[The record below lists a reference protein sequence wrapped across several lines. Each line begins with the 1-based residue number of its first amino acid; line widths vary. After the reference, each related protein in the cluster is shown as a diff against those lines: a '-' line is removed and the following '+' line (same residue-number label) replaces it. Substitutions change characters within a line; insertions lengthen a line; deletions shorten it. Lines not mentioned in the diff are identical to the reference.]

1 VSENRIHKNTLIVLV
16 ALCLGWTLLYADRT
30 ALYPLLSVIGEEFNL
45 TSTMMG
51 TITSS
56 YFLVYVTMQI
66 PSGILA
72 DKLGKK
78 QLLILTFIIAGIALL
93 GFGLFAKSYI
103 LLLLFTAL
111 HGFGA
116 GSFYPCAYGIML
128 KTVDSK
134 QWGIGAAIVN
144 LGMSFGLIIGLAVS
158 GPLYLHFKSY
168 AGIFIALALMT
179 ILAALGFNNILPDVT
194 NDSGSNNTS
203 KKAFPLTEILKNSNL
218 VLINLAQFCALYGYW
233 TAVTWG
239 ATFFQEERGISM
251 ELAGLFVAI
260 VGISAIIPSILMGR
274 ISDKLGRKKI
284 ALILFPL
291 GAITIFLMAY
301 ARSNLTIILSLIA
314 YGIFGKSSWD
324 PIAVAWA
331 GSHATAM
338 DKSALG
344 TAMGVFN
351 FSGMMSAV
359 VAPVVTGFIRDI
371 TGSLVAAYYVA
382 ALVSIMG
389 GILVMFVREEPKMF
403 GHGTAIESK
412 T

>member
-1 VSENRIHKNTLIVLV
+1 M
-16 ALCLGWTLLYADRT
+16 GWTLLYADRT
-30 ALYPLLSVIGEEFNL
+30 ALYPLLSVIGDEFNL
-45 TSTMMG
+45 SSTMMG

-56 YFLVYVTMQI
+56 YFLVYVSMQI
-66 PSGILA
+66 PSGMLA

-78 QLLILTFIIAGIALL
+78 RLLILTFIIAGIALL
-93 GFGLFAKSYI
+93 GFGLFAKSYM
-103 LLLLFTAL
+103 LLLLFTAI

-128 KTVDSK
+128 NTVDSK

-144 LGMSFGLIIGLAVS
+144 LGMSFGLIVGLAIS
-158 GPLYLHFKSY
+158 GPLYLRFQSY
-168 AGIFIALALMT
+168 SGIFIVLGLIT
-179 ILAALGFNNILPDVT
+179 VLAALGFYIILPDVK
-194 NDSGSNNTS
+194 NESAKSSNS
-203 KKAFPLTEILKNSNL
+203 KKAFPLIGILRNSNL
-218 VLINLAQFCALYGYW
+218 LLINTAQFCALYGYW

-260 VGISAIIPSILMGR
+260 VGISAIIPSLLMGR
-274 ISDKLGRKKI
+274 ISDKFGRKKI

-291 GAITIFLMAY
+291 GAVTIFLMAY
-301 ARSNLTIILSLIA
+301 ARSNTAIILSLIA

-338 DKSALG
+338 DKDALG

-382 ALVSIMG
+382 ALVSVLG
-389 GILVMFVREEPKMF
+389 GILVMFVSEEPQIF
-403 GHGTAIESK
+403 GKDAALESS

>member
-1 VSENRIHKNTLIVLV
+1 MSENRIHKNTLIVLV

-338 DKSALG
+338 DKNALG

>member
-1 VSENRIHKNTLIVLV
+1 MRETRINKNTLLILV
-16 ALCLGWTLLYADRT
+16 TLCIGWTLLYADRT
-30 ALYPLLSVIGEEFNL
+30 ALYPLLSVIGEDFNL

-78 QLLILTFIIAGIALL
+78 RLLILTFIIAGIALL

-144 LGMSFGLIIGLAVS
+144 LGMSFGLIIGLTVS

-168 AGIFIALALMT
+168 TGIFIALALLT
-179 ILAALGFNNILPDVT
+179 ILAVLVFNKILPDVS
-194 NDSGSNNTS
+194 NDSDGNS
-203 KKAFPLTEILKNSNL
+203 KKAFPLIEILKNSDL
-218 VLINLAQFCALYGYW
+218 LLINLAQFCALYGYW

-260 VGISAIIPSILMGR
+260 VGISAIIPSLVMGQ
-274 ISDKLGRKKI
+274 ISDKFGRKKI

-338 DKSALG
+338 DKDALG

-382 ALVSIMG
+382 ALVSVLG
-389 GILVMFVREEPKMF
+389 GVLVMFVSEKPKVF
-403 GHGTAIESK
+403 GQDTAIEN
-412 T
+412 TV

>member
-1 VSENRIHKNTLIVLV
+1 
-16 ALCLGWTLLYADRT
+16 
-30 ALYPLLSVIGEEFNL
+30 
-45 TSTMMG
+45 MG

-72 DKLGKK
+72 DKLRKK
-78 QLLILTFIIAGIALL
+78 RLLILTFIIAGIALL

-144 LGMSFGLIIGLAVS
+144 LGMSFGLIIGLTVS

-168 AGIFIALALMT
+168 TGIFIALALLT
-179 ILAALGFNNILPDVT
+179 ILAALVFNKILPDVS
-194 NDSGSNNTS
+194 NDSDGNS
-203 KKAFPLTEILKNSNL
+203 KKAFPLIEILKNSNL
-218 VLINLAQFCALYGYW
+218 LLINLAQFCALYGYW

-260 VGISAIIPSILMGR
+260 VGISAIIPSLVMGQ
-274 ISDKLGRKKI
+274 ISDKFGRKKI

-324 PIAVAWA
+324 PIAVAWV

-338 DKSALG
+338 DKDALG

-382 ALVSIMG
+382 ALVSVLG
-389 GILVMFVREEPKMF
+389 GVLVMFVSEKPKVF
-403 GHGTAIESK
+403 GQDTAIEN
-412 T
+412 TV

>member
-1 VSENRIHKNTLIVLV
+1 MHETESSKNTLLILA
-16 ALCLGWTLLYADRT
+16 ALCIGWTLLYADRT
-30 ALYPLLSVIGEEFNL
+30 ALYPLLSVIGDDFNL

-66 PSGILA
+66 PSGMLA
-72 DKLGKK
+72 DRLGKK
-78 QLLILTFIIAGIALL
+78 RLLVLTFVIAGIALL

-128 KTVDSK
+128 NAVDSK
-134 QWGIGAAIVN
+134 KWGLGAAIVN

-158 GPLYLHFKSY
+158 GPLYLRFQNYS
-168 AGIFIALALMT
+168 GIFIALALLT
-179 ILAALGFNNILPDVT
+179 ILAALVFNKILPNAASD
-194 NDSGSNNTS
+194 NHGNSRS
-203 KKAFPLTEILKNSNL
+203 KKAFPLIEILKNSNL
-218 VLINLAQFCALYGYW
+218 LLINSAQFCALYGYW

-251 ELAGLFVAI
+251 ELAGFFVAI
-260 VGISAIIPSILMGR
+260 VGISAIIPSLVMGQ
-274 ISDKLGRKKI
+274 ISDKFGRKKI

-301 ARSNLTIILSLIA
+301 ARSNITIILSLVA

-338 DKSALG
+338 DKDALG

-382 ALVSIMG
+382 ALVSVLG
-389 GILVMFVREEPKMF
+389 GILVMFVENPKELVKD
-403 GHGTAIESK
+403 TAIENK
-412 T
+412 A

>member
-1 VSENRIHKNTLIVLV
+1 M
-16 ALCLGWTLLYADRT
+16 GWTLLYADRT
-30 ALYPLLSVIGEEFNL
+30 ALYPLLSVIGDEFNL
-45 TSTMMG
+45 SSTMMG
-51 TITSS
+51 TNDTGPP
-56 YFLVYVTMQI
+56 LVYVSMQI
-66 PSGILA
+66 PSGMLA

-78 QLLILTFIIAGIALL
+78 RLLILTFIIAGIALL
-93 GFGLFAKSYI
+93 GFGLFAKSYM
-103 LLLLFTAL
+103 LLLLFTAI

-128 KTVDSK
+128 NTVDSK

-144 LGMSFGLIIGLAVS
+144 LGMSFGLIVGLAIS
-158 GPLYLHFKSY
+158 GPLYLRFQSY
-168 AGIFIALALMT
+168 SGIFIVLGLIT
-179 ILAALGFNNILPDVT
+179 VLAALGFYIILPDVK
-194 NDSGSNNTS
+194 NESAKSSNS
-203 KKAFPLTEILKNSNL
+203 KKAFPLIGILRNSNL
-218 VLINLAQFCALYGYW
+218 LLINTAQFCALYGYW

-260 VGISAIIPSILMGR
+260 VGISAIIPSLLMGR
-274 ISDKLGRKKI
+274 ISDKFGRKKI

-291 GAITIFLMAY
+291 GAVTIFLMAY
-301 ARSNLTIILSLIA
+301 ARSNTAIILSLIA

-338 DKSALG
+338 DKDALG

-382 ALVSIMG
+382 ALVSVLG
-389 GILVMFVREEPKMF
+389 GILVMFVSEEPQIF
-403 GHGTAIESK
+403 GKDAALESS

>member
-1 VSENRIHKNTLIVLV
+1 MGEARIGKNALIILVS
-16 ALCLGWTLLYADRT
+16 LCIGWTLLYADRT

-45 TSTMMG
+45 SSTMIG
-51 TITSS
+51 SITSS
-56 YFLVYVTMQI
+56 YFLIYVTMQI

-78 QLLILTFIIAGIALL
+78 RLLVLTFIIAGIALL
-93 GFGLFAKSYI
+93 CFGLFANTYI
-103 LLLLFTAL
+103 LLLFFTAL

-134 QWGIGAAIVN
+134 HWGIGAAIVN

-168 AGIFIALALMT
+168 AGIFIALALIT
-179 ILAALGFNNILPDVT
+179 ILSALGFYIILPNVT
-194 NDSGSNNTS
+194 NDSGKNSS
-203 KKAFPLTEILKNSNL
+203 KKAFPLIKILKNSNIL
-218 VLINLAQFCALYGYW
+218 LINLAQFCALYGYW

-260 VGISAIIPSILMGR
+260 VGISAIIPSLVMGR

-284 ALILFPL
+284 ALMLFPL

-301 ARSNLTIILSLIA
+301 ARSNLAIILSLIA

-324 PIAVAWA
+324 PIAIAWT

-338 DKSALG
+338 DKDALG

-382 ALVSIMG
+382 ALISMLG
-389 GILVMFVREEPKMF
+389 GVLIMFVREKPIEFLPD
-403 GHGTAIESK
+403 TAIKSNA
-412 T
+412 

>member
-1 VSENRIHKNTLIVLV
+1 MTENRIHKNTFIILI
-16 ALCLGWTLLYADRT
+16 ALCMGWTLLYADRT
-30 ALYPLLSVIGEEFNL
+30 ALYPLLSVIGDEFNL
-45 TSTMMG
+45 SSTMMG

-56 YFLVYVTMQI
+56 YFLVYVSMQI
-66 PSGILA
+66 PSGMLA

-78 QLLILTFIIAGIALL
+78 RLLILTFIIAGIALL
-93 GFGLFAKSYI
+93 GFGLFAKSYM
-103 LLLLFTAL
+103 LLLLFTAI

-128 KTVDSK
+128 NTVDSK

-144 LGMSFGLIIGLAVS
+144 LGMSFGLIVGLAIS
-158 GPLYLHFKSY
+158 GPLYLRFQSY
-168 AGIFIALALMT
+168 SGIFIVLGLIT
-179 ILAALGFNNILPDVT
+179 VLAALGFYIILPDVK
-194 NDSGSNNTS
+194 NESAKSSNS
-203 KKAFPLTEILKNSNL
+203 KKAFPLIGILRNSNL
-218 VLINLAQFCALYGYW
+218 LLINTAQFCALYGYW

-260 VGISAIIPSILMGR
+260 VGISAIIPSLLMGR
-274 ISDKLGRKKI
+274 ISDKFGRKKI

-291 GAITIFLMAY
+291 GAVTIFLMAY
-301 ARSNLTIILSLIA
+301 ARSNTAIILSLIA

-338 DKSALG
+338 DKDALG

-382 ALVSIMG
+382 ALVSVLG
-389 GILVMFVREEPKMF
+389 GILVMFVSEEPQIF
-403 GHGTAIESK
+403 GKDAALESS